1 MITIAIDTAAEEN
14 WLLKYFRPLYKKF
27 FLEVSGVVFYHP
39 LYLSRLV
46 TKPTMRLCAKR
57 RLRSALGIRP
67 FWSVFAVHMKK
78 PWFLSYP
85 LSAQRRFWSPW
96 RIWVFAGRTLILSVL
111 SCRGSTF
118 FLTLLKEDI
127 KEDVIYLWRYS
138 GFLFCLPLFFLL
150 FFFVFFSFFC
160 RQNWLSLSL
169 RNLYTEQTLHSHLW
183 WFRQISFSR

>member
-1 MITIAIDTAAEEN
+1 MITIAIDTAVEEN
-14 WLLKYFRPLYKKF
+14 CLLQYFRPLYKKF
-27 FLEVSGVVFYHP
+27 FLEVSGIVFYHP
-39 LYLSRLV
+39 QYLSRLV
-46 TKPTMRLCAKR
+46 TKPTMRLCAKL

-67 FWSVFAVHMKK
+67 VWWVFAVHMKK
-78 PWFLSYP
+78 PWVLSYP
-85 LSAQRRFWSPW
+85 LSAQRRFWSPR

-118 FLTLLKEDI
+118 FLRSWKKTSKKI
-127 KEDVIYLWRYS
+127 SFTCDVTVVS
-138 GFLFCLPLFFLL
+138 
-150 FFFVFFSFFC
+150 FFSLSLFSSFFFC